1 MLQPLFLL
9 PPGNTPLLLAYVKG
23 SGDLC
28 RALVKRGAILG
39 TINKNMVNVFNHPV
53 ATKQLLYR
61 SFSTAC
67 SKIYRI
73 CSVHMAYLET
83 SLDPDPS
90 LFTHIHY
97 LF

>member
-67 SKIYRI
+67 SKIY
-73 CSVHMAYLET
+73 
-83 SLDPDPS
+83 
-90 LFTHIHY
+90 LFCVFIWHI
-97 LF
+97 